1 LIPRAA
7 GAARI
12 ASGEILRQ
20 SSAFTFQT
28 VRIFLAVLGALCFCT
43 FYPPTAVAQ
52 QEDTSLSADA
62 IIQILQENPDL
73 LAEAKSQIVAALRER
88 GQPVTES
95 DITDERLFSQIRSD
109 DRVRLVM
116 SDELKKRGYGL
127 EPEAEPAP
135 QPQKPGAAPAKPEAR
150 PEAVP
155 SKPGAPRTPG
165 AEPKEAVTGKENE
178 AGRRP
183 SQSRYPYRNLPA
195 LRELYTPSVVGV
207 ENLERFGAA
216 LFRNSAVAAE
226 KPAPDLPA
234 GVDYVL
240 GYGDELV
247 VQYWGSVS
255 QRLQLSVDREGRL
268 TIPEVG
274 PIMVAGRTL
283 AEAEQLI
290 QKALTRQ
297 YRNISVDVTL
307 GKLRMLRIYV
317 VGDVKNP
324 GAYQMSS
331 LSTALNAVL
340 VAGGPT
346 DAGSLRTVKHFRAKK
361 LLEEIDLYDLL
372 LRGVGGAEA
381 RLESGDS
388 ILVPPVGPQVTV
400 AGMVRRPAIYE
411 LLHEDTLGHVLET
424 AGGILVTG
432 ELSKIRLER
441 IEAHERREVLSIDLP
456 EKPGAAEEAFKKFA
470 MKDGDV
476 VTILPIT
483 PYGNRTIYL
492 TGHVARPGK
501 YPYHEGITVAELL
514 ASYEDLLPEP
524 ADRAEIVRLHAPDNR
539 PFVIPFSLRD
549 VLEKRAAAPAL
560 NPLDTIRVYGRYE
573 ADAPKVAV
581 YGEVM
586 RPGEYPLSDK
596 MTATDLVRLAGGF
609 KRSAYTDSADLASY
623 SIVNGERVEL
633 EHHAIHI
640 SRAMAGEANMDV
652 ALKPGDVLTI
662 NQLGG
667 WRNIGG
673 AIILSG
679 EVLHPGRYGIVEGE
693 KLSSIVKRAGG
704 FLPEAYPNASI
715 LERQQV
721 RELSARSR
729 DELIQNLQAQ
739 AVGGTTKGESPIVAR
754 QRQQLIDRLKQIQ
767 PNGRLVIHISADVS
781 KWENTPADIDVRPG
795 DTLTI
800 PKKPNFV
807 MVSGQVYNPA
817 AISFS
822 PGKRAGW
829 YLKQA
834 GGPTRIADKKAI
846 FVVRSNGSVVGRS
859 SGDWWAT
866 KATNVVLL
874 PGDTVYVPEN
884 ISAGE
889 KLKTFA
895 MMAQVLS
902 GLAVAARVAISF

>member
-1 LIPRAA
+1 MAALI
-7 GAARI
+7 
-12 ASGEILRQ
+12 
-20 SSAFTFQT
+20 
-28 VRIFLAVLGALCFCT
+28 ALCSCAIH
-43 FYPPTAVAQ
+43 PPAAVAQ
-52 QEDTSLSADA
+52 QEDTSLSAEA
-62 IIQILQENPDL
+62 IIQILQENPDI

-88 GQPVTES
+88 GLAVSES

-116 SDELKKRGYGL
+116 SDELKQRGYGL
-127 EPEAEPAP
+127 EPEAKTTP
-135 QPQKPGAAPAKPEAR
+135 QPQKPGLVPAMPETK

-165 AEPKEAVTGKENE
+165 AEPKEAVKGKDNE

-195 LRELYTPSVVGV
+195 LRELYMPSVVGV

-247 VQYWGSVS
+247 IQYWGSVS
-255 QRLQLSVDREGRL
+255 QRLQVSVDRQGRL
-268 TIPEVG
+268 TIPEAG

-307 GKLRMLRIYV
+307 AKLRMLRIYV

-324 GAYQMSS
+324 GAYEMSS

-340 VAGGPT
+340 IAGGPT
-346 DAGSLRTVKHFRAKK
+346 DVGSFRTVKHFRAKK
-361 LLEEIDLYDLL
+361 LLEEIDLYDFL
-372 LRGVGGAEA
+372 LRGLGAAEA
-381 RLESGDS
+381 HMESGDS

-432 ELSKIRLER
+432 ELNKIRVER
-441 IEAHERREVLSIDLP
+441 IEAHERREVLSIELP

-470 MKDGDV
+470 MQDGDI

-483 PYGNRTIYL
+483 PYGNWTIYL

-501 YPYHEGITVAELL
+501 YPYHDGVTVADMI
-514 ASYEDLLPEP
+514 ASYQDLLPEP

-539 PFVIPFSLRD
+539 PYVIPFSLRD
-549 VLEKRAAAPAL
+549 VLEKRAPAPAL
-560 NPLDTIRVYGRYE
+560 NPLDTVRVYGRYE
-573 ADAPKVAV
+573 ADAPKVAI
-581 YGEVM
+581 YGEVI

-609 KRSAYTDSADLASY
+609 KRSAYADSADLASY
-623 SIVNGERVEL
+623 SIVGGEQVEL
-633 EHHAIHI
+633 EHRAIHI
-640 SRAMAGEANMDV
+640 ARAMVGEPNTDAV
-652 ALKPGDVLTI
+652 LKPGDVLTI

-679 EVLHPGRYGIVEGE
+679 EVVHPGRYGIVAGE
-693 KLSSIVKRAGG
+693 KISSVIKRAGG
-704 FLPEAYPNASI
+704 FRPEAYPNASI
-715 LERQQV
+715 LERQEV
-721 RELSARSR
+721 REVSARNR

-739 AVGGTTKGESPIVAR
+739 AVGGTTRAESIIVTR

-767 PNGRLVIHISADVS
+767 PNGRLVIHISADVA
-781 KWENTPADIDVRPG
+781 KWENTLADISVRPG

-807 MVSGQVYNPA
+807 MVTGQVYNPT
-817 AISFS
+817 AISFF

-829 YLKQA
+829 YLKQT

-846 FVVRSNGSVVGRS
+846 FVVRSNGSVVGRN
-859 SGDWWAT
+859 SGEWWAT
-866 KATNVVLL
+866 KTSHVVLL

-884 ISAGE
+884 IAGGE

-895 MMAQVLS
+895 MMAQILS

>member
-1 LIPRAA
+1 M
-7 GAARI
+7 
-12 ASGEILRQ
+12 RQ
-20 SSAFTFQT
+20 SSAFNFKTL
-28 VRIFLAVLGALCFCT
+28 RIFFAVLGALCFST
-43 FYPPTAVAQ
+43 FHPAAAVAQ
-52 QEDTSLSADA
+52 QEDTSLSAEA

-88 GQPVTES
+88 GMPVVES
-95 DITDERLFSQIRSD
+95 DITDDRLFSQIRSD
-109 DRVRLVM
+109 DRVRLAM
-116 SDELKKRGYGL
+116 SDELKMRGYGL
-127 EPEAEPAP
+127 EPEAAQTLK
-135 QPQKPGAAPAKPEAR
+135 QPKPGAAPAKPETK
-150 PEAVP
+150 PEAA
-155 SKPGAPRTPG
+155 SGKPPAPHATSVE
-165 AEPKEAVTGKENE
+165 AKEATKDREKE

-183 SQSRYPYRNLPA
+183 LQSRYPYRNLPA
-195 LRELYTPSVVGV
+195 LRELYTPSVVGI

-226 KPAPDLPA
+226 KPAPDLPGGA
-234 GVDYVL
+234 DYVL
-240 GYGDELV
+240 GPGDELI

-255 QRLQLSVDREGRL
+255 QRLQVSVDREGRV

-274 PIMVAGRTL
+274 PIPVAGRTL
-283 AEAEQLI
+283 ADAEQLI
-290 QKALTRQ
+290 QKSLTRQ
-297 YRNISVDVTL
+297 YRNISVDVSL

-324 GAYQMSS
+324 GAYELSS
-331 LSTALNAVL
+331 LSTALNAIL

-346 DAGSLRTVKHFRAKK
+346 DAGSLRTVKHFRGKK

-372 LRGVGGAEA
+372 LKGVGGAEG

-388 ILVPPVGPQVTV
+388 ILVPPVGLQVTV

-411 LLHEDTLGHVLET
+411 LLRADTLDHVLET
-424 AGGILVTG
+424 AGGVLVTG
-432 ELSKIRLER
+432 ELSKIRVER
-441 IEAHERREVLSIDLP
+441 VEAHQRKEVLSIDLP
-456 EKPGAAEEAFKKFA
+456 EKTGTAEETFKKFT
-470 MKDGDV
+470 MQDGDV

-492 TGHVARPGK
+492 TGHVVRPGK
-501 YPYHEGITVAELL
+501 YPYRERITVAEMI

-560 NPLDTIRVYGRYE
+560 NPMDTVRVYGRYE
-573 ADAPKVAV
+573 ADAPKVAI
-581 YGEVM
+581 YGEVI
-586 RPGEYPLSDK
+586 RPGEYPLSDR

-623 SIVNGERVEL
+623 AVVNGERVEL

-640 SRAMAGEANMDV
+640 SRAMAGEPNTDAG
-652 ALKPGDVLTI
+652 LKPGDVLTI

-667 WRNIGG
+667 WRDIGG

-693 KLSSIVKRAGG
+693 KLSTILKRAGG
-704 FLPEAYPNASI
+704 FVSEAYPNAAI

-729 DELIQNLQAQ
+729 DELIQNLQTQ

-767 PNGRLVIHISADVS
+767 PNARLVIHINLDIA

-800 PKKPNFV
+800 PKRPNFI
-807 MVSGQVYNPA
+807 MVAGQVYNPA

-822 PGKRAGW
+822 PGKRGEW

-834 GGPTRIADKKAI
+834 GGPTRLADKKAI
-846 FVVRSNGSVVGRS
+846 FVVRANGSVVGRGS
-859 SGDWWAT
+859 ADWWAV
-866 KATNVVLL
+866 KATSVVLQ
-874 PGDTVYVPEN
+874 PGDTVYVPEI
-884 ISAGE
+884 ISASE

>member
-1 LIPRAA
+1 ML
-7 GAARI
+7 
-12 ASGEILRQ
+12 
-20 SSAFTFQT
+20 
-28 VRIFLAVLGALCFCT
+28 FCT
-43 FYPPTAVAQ
+43 VHTAAAMAQ
-52 QEDTSLSADA
+52 QEDTSLSAEA

-73 LAEAKSQIVAALRER
+73 LAEAKAQIVAALRER
-88 GQPVTES
+88 GLPVTES
-95 DITDERLFSQIRSD
+95 DVSDDRLFSQIRSD

-116 SDELKKRGYGL
+116 SDELKKRGYGI
-127 EPEAEPAP
+127 EPEVEQTPQQKKAGAAE
-135 QPQKPGAAPAKPEAR
+135 AAPATKPEAA
-150 PEAVP
+150 PP
-155 SKPGAPRTPG
+155 KPGAPRVPG
-165 AEPKEAVTGKENE
+165 AEPKEAVKGKEKE
-178 AGRRP
+178 AGPRP

-195 LRELYTPSVVGV
+195 LRELYMPSVVGV

-226 KPAPDLPA
+226 KPAPDLPG

-247 VQYWGSVS
+247 IQYWGSVS
-255 QRLQLSVDREGRL
+255 QRLQVSVDREGRL

-283 AEAEQLI
+283 VEAEQLI

-324 GAYQMSS
+324 GAYEMSS

-346 DAGSLRTVKHFRAKK
+346 DSGSLRTVKHFRAKK
-361 LLEEIDLYDLL
+361 LLEEIDLYDFL

-388 ILVPPVGPQVTV
+388 ILVPPIGPQVTV

-411 LLHEDTLGHVLET
+411 LLREETLGHMLET
-424 AGGILVTG
+424 AGGVLVTG
-432 ELSKIRLER
+432 ELSKIRVER

-456 EKPGAAEEAFKKFA
+456 EKPGAADEVFKKFA
-470 MKDGDV
+470 MQDGDV
-476 VTILPIT
+476 VTILPFT

-501 YPYHEGITVAELL
+501 YPYRDGITVAELL

-573 ADAPKVAV
+573 ADAPKVAI

-609 KRSAYTDSADLASY
+609 RRSAYTDSADLASY
-623 SIVNGERVEL
+623 SIVKGERVEL
-633 EHHAIHI
+633 EHHDVHI
-640 SRAMAGEANMDV
+640 GRAMAGEPSTDAV
-652 ALKPGDVLTI
+652 LKPGDVLTV

-679 EVLHPGRYGIVEGE
+679 EVVHPGRYGIVAGE
-693 KLSSIVKRAGG
+693 KLSSVIKRAGG

-715 LERQQV
+715 LERQEI

-739 AVGGTTKGESPIVAR
+739 ALGGTSKAESPIAAR

-767 PNGRLVIHISADVS
+767 PNGRLVIHINTDVT
-781 KWENTPADIDVRPG
+781 KWENTPADIGVRPG

-800 PKKPNFV
+800 PKKPNFI

-817 AISFS
+817 AISFI
-822 PGKRAGW
+822 PGRRGGW
-829 YLKQA
+829 YLRQT
-834 GGPTRIADKKAI
+834 GGPTRLADKKAI
-846 FVVRSNGSVVGRS
+846 FVVRANGSVAGGRG
-859 SGDWWAT
+859 SGDWWTT
-866 KATNVVLL
+866 KATDVILL

-884 ISAGE
+884 ISTGD

-895 MMAQVLS
+895 QLAQVLS

>member
-1 LIPRAA
+1 
-7 GAARI
+7 
-12 ASGEILRQ
+12 LRQ

-28 VRIFLAVLGALCFCT
+28 LRIFLAVLIALCSCT
-43 FYPPTAVAQ
+43 IHPPAAVAQ
-52 QEDTSLSADA
+52 QEDTSLSAEA
-62 IIQILQENPDL
+62 IIQILQENPDI

-88 GQPVTES
+88 GLPVTES

-116 SDELKKRGYGL
+116 SDELKQRGYGI
-127 EPEAEPAP
+127 EPEAKPAP
-135 QPQKPGAAPAKPEAR
+135 QPQKPGAAPAMPETKPEA
-150 PEAVP
+150 AP

-165 AEPKEAVTGKENE
+165 AEPKEAVMGKESE
-178 AGRRP
+178 AGRRRP
-183 SQSRYPYRNLPA
+183 SQSNYPYRNLPA
-195 LRELYTPSVVGV
+195 LRDLYTPSVVGV

-247 VQYWGSVS
+247 IQYWGSVS
-255 QRLQLSVDREGRL
+255 QRLQVSVDREGRL
-268 TIPEVG
+268 TIPEAG

-307 GKLRMLRIYV
+307 AKLRMLRIYV

-324 GAYQMSS
+324 GAYEMSS

-346 DAGSLRTVKHFRAKK
+346 DVGSFRAVKHFRAKK
-361 LLEEIDLYDLL
+361 LLEEIDLYDFL
-372 LRGVGGAEA
+372 LRGLGAAEA
-381 RLESGDS
+381 RMESGDS

-432 ELSKIRLER
+432 ELNKVRVER

-456 EKPGAAEEAFKKFA
+456 EKPGAAEEVFKKFA
-470 MKDGDV
+470 MQDGDI

-483 PYGNRTIYL
+483 PYGNWTIYL

-501 YPYHEGITVAELL
+501 YPYHDGVTVADII
-514 ASYEDLLPEP
+514 ASYQDLLPEP

-539 PFVIPFSLRD
+539 PYVIPFSLRD
-549 VLEKRAAAPAL
+549 VLEKRAAAPEL
-560 NPLDTIRVYGRYE
+560 KPLDTVRVYGRYE
-573 ADAPKVAV
+573 ADAPKVAI
-581 YGEVM
+581 YGEVI
-586 RPGEYPLSDK
+586 RPGEYPLSEK
-596 MTATDLVRLAGGF
+596 MMATDLVRLAGGF
-609 KRSAYTDSADLASY
+609 KRSAYADSADLASY
-623 SIVNGERVEL
+623 SIVGGEQVEL

-640 SRAMAGEANMDV
+640 SRAMVGEPDTDAV
-652 ALKPGDVLTI
+652 LKPGDVLTI

-679 EVLHPGRYGIVEGE
+679 EVVHPGRYGIVAGE
-693 KLSSIVKRAGG
+693 KISSVIKRAGS
-704 FLPEAYPNASI
+704 FRPEAYPNASI
-715 LERQQV
+715 LERQEV
-721 RELSARSR
+721 RELSARNR

-739 AVGGTTKGESPIVAR
+739 AVGGTTKAESIIVTR

-767 PNGRLVIHISADVS
+767 PNGRLVIHISADLA
-781 KWENTPADIDVRPG
+781 KWENTLADISVRPG
-795 DTLTI
+795 DTLTV

-807 MVSGQVYNPA
+807 MVTGQVYNPA
-817 AISFS
+817 AISFI

-829 YLKQA
+829 YLKQT

-846 FVVRSNGSVVGRS
+846 FVVRSNGSVVGRN
-859 SGDWWAT
+859 SGEWWAT
-866 KATNVVLL
+866 KTSHVVLL

-884 ISAGE
+884 IAGGE